1 MNTLTAPLCEMADY
15 EEARSRLKRKRGIIE
30 LNGCVDSQK
39 LHIIYG
45 LSKDYKHKIIVTYS
59 EQRLKEIYE
68 DYAFYDKSVEM
79 YGARDL
85 IFYQADVHGN
95 LLTRQRMSCLKPVIE
110 GEPVT
115 IVTTFDAL
123 MEHIVPIETLEDH
136 MLDISVSDT
145 IDLNDLQKQLITLGY
160 TRSYQ
165 VEESG
170 QFSVRGGIIDIYPL
184 TEENPVRIELW
195 GDEVDSIRSFDV
207 LSQRSIEKLNTIM
220 IFPASEIILTEE
232 EKDEG
237 INRLLEDAAKYEK
250 KLRDEFKTEEAHR
263 VRTQADEIAEQAKY
277 LGVGS
282 LNLESYVN
290 YFYDEEVSFLDYF
303 SPKETL
309 LIFDEPAR
317 LKEKGDVT
325 EAEFRESM
333 DVRLTKGYILPGQTD
348 ILFSREQIMARAEAF
363 STAALSA
370 LPVNK
375 NVYKPQERY
384 SIIAKSMNS
393 YNNSFEALK
402 KDLVR
407 FKKNGYRVLLLSA
420 SRTRAKR
427 ITEDLTGFG
436 LEGRDAAD
444 AADSFTGG
452 RKNDTVTAFYT
463 EDYDRVINPGEVMI
477 TYGRIRQ
484 GFEYPLIKFVVIS
497 ESDIFTTQKKK
508 KKRVKYEGG
517 SRIQDYSEL
526 SVGDYVVHESHGLGI
541 YKGIEQVSVD
551 HVTKDYMK
559 IEYRDGGNLY
569 IPATNLDAIQKYSSS
584 KGTAPKLNK
593 LGGSEWSK
601 TKARVRTAIDEIA
614 TDLVELYAVRQM
626 REGYVYG
633 KDTVWQAE
641 FEERF
646 PFEETED
653 QLAAIEATKKDMESS
668 KIMDRL
674 ICGDV
679 GYGKTEIA
687 LRAAFK
693 AVQDGKQVAYLVPTT
708 ILAQQHYNTFVQRM
722 KDYPVR
728 VDMLSRFS
736 TAAQQK
742 KTVSDLKKGMVDV
755 VIGTHRLLSKD
766 VDYKD
771 LGLLVI
777 DEEQRFG
784 VRHKETIKKLKE
796 SVDVLTLTAT
806 PIPRTLHMSLIGI
819 RDMSVLEEAPQDR
832 MPIQTFVMEY
842 NEELVRE
849 AINRELARG
858 GQVFY
863 VYNRVDTIVEMTNFV
878 QKLVP
883 EANVAFAH
891 GQMKEQELERIMVDF
906 INGEIDVLVST
917 TIIETGLDISNVNT
931 MIIHDSDKL
940 GLAQLYQ
947 LRGRVGRSNR
957 TAYAFL
963 MYRKDK
969 LLKEVAEKRL
979 QAIRDFTELGSGFK
993 IAMRDLEIRG
1003 AGNLLGEMQS
1013 GHMEVVGYDLYCKML
1028 NEAVRNKKGIEAP
1041 EDNEVSVDINVD
1053 AYIPDEY
1060 IMNENQKIDIYKRIA
1075 AIDSDGE
1082 REEMLEELTDRFGQL
1097 PRSVVNLLDI
1107 AHMRMLAK
1115 QVYISDIKEE
1125 ARALKF
1131 SVYEKAKY
1139 DPVKIAPFIKSF
1151 KGAMMLRTGA
1161 RPYFLYHY
1169 PKGKTYENE
1178 GLIRLIEGILNDL
1191 RELKEDAPSECLDQE

>member
-1 MNTLTAPLCEMADY
+1 MNTLLTPLTELAEY
-15 EEARSRLKRKRGIIE
+15 EEAKAKLKKSTGLIE

-39 LHIIYG
+39 LHVVYG
-45 LSKDYKHKIIVTYS
+45 LSADYKYKIIVTYS
-59 EQRLKEIYE
+59 EQRAKEICE
-68 DYAFYDKSVEM
+68 DYSLYDKDVCI

-85 IFYQADVHGN
+85 IFYQADIHGN

-110 GEPVT
+110 GNPVT

-136 MLDISVSDT
+136 MLDIGTGDQV
-145 IDLNDLQKQLITLGY
+145 DLGILQKQLVTLGY
-160 TRSYQ
+160 ERNYQ
-165 VEESG
+165 VEEGG

-184 TEENPVRIELW
+184 TEDNPVRIELW

-207 LSQRSIEKLNTIM
+207 LSQRSIEKLNSIV
-220 IFPASEIILTEE
+220 IFPASEIILTED
-232 EKDEG
+232 EKTEG
-237 INRLLEDAAKYEK
+237 LKRILKDAGKYEK
-250 KLRDEFKTEEAHR
+250 KLRDEFLTEEAHR
-263 VRTQADEIAEQAKY
+263 VKTQAEELNEQAKY
-277 LGVGS
+277 MGVSS

-290 YFYDEEVSFLDYF
+290 YFYDDEVSFLDYF
-303 SPKETL
+303 GRQETL
-309 LIFDEPAR
+309 IILDEPAR
-317 LKEKGDVT
+317 LREKGEVT

-333 DVRLTKGYILPGQTD
+333 EQRLKKGYILPGQTD
-348 ILFSREQIMARAEAF
+348 ILFSRESIMAKAG
-363 STAALSA
+363 SYHCVALAA

-375 NVYKPQERY
+375 NVYKPENRY

-402 KDLVR
+402 KDLGR
-407 FKKNGYRVLLLSA
+407 FRKNGYRVLLLSA

-427 ITEDLTGFG
+427 LAEDLMQ
-436 LEGRDAAD
+436 EDI
-444 AADSFTGG
+444 S
-452 RKNDTVTAFYT
+452 AFYT
-463 EDYDRVINPGEVMI
+463 EDYDHEIKPGEVMI
-477 TYGRIRQ
+477 SYGRLRQ

-497 ESDIFTTQKKK
+497 ESDIFTVQKKK

-517 SRIQDYSEL
+517 QKIQDYAEL

-541 YKGIEQVSVD
+541 YKGIEQVTVD

-569 IPATNLDAIQKYSSS
+569 IPATNLDAIQKYSSG
-584 KGTAPKLNK
+584 KGAAPKLNK
-593 LGGSEWSK
+593 LGGGEWNK
-601 TKARVRTAIDEIA
+601 TKSRVKTAIDEIA
-614 TDLVELYAVRQM
+614 TDLVELYAVRQQK
-626 REGYVYG
+626 EGFRYSE
-633 KDTVWQAE
+633 DTVWQTE

-646 PFEETED
+646 PFEETDD
-653 QLAAIEATKKDMESS
+653 QLAAIEATKKDMESA

-728 VDMLSRFS
+728 IDMLSRFS
-736 TAAQQK
+736 TPAQQK
-742 KTVSDLKKGMVDV
+742 KTVNDLKKGMVDV

-771 LGLLVI
+771 IGLLII

-796 SVDVLTLTAT
+796 NVDVLTLTAT

-849 AINRELARG
+849 AINRELARD

-863 VYNRVDTIVEMTNFV
+863 VYNRVDTIVEMTSFV

-931 MIIHDSDKL
+931 MIIHDSDKM
-940 GLAQLYQ
+940 GLSQLYQ

-1013 GHMEVVGYDLYCKML
+1013 GHMEAVGYDLYCKML
-1028 NEAVRNKKGIEAP
+1028 NEAVRSRKGIEAP
-1041 EDNEVSVDINVD
+1041 QDNEVSVDINVD
-1053 AYIPDEY
+1053 AYIPDSY

-1075 AIDSDGE
+1075 GIDSAAE
-1082 REEMLEELTDRFGQL
+1082 RDEMMEELTDRFGEL
-1097 PRSVVNLLDI
+1097 PRSVINLLDI
-1107 AHMRMLAK
+1107 AGMRMRAK

-1125 ARALKF
+1125 PRSLKL
-1131 SVYEKAKY
+1131 SVYEKAQY
-1139 DPVKIAPFIKSF
+1139 EPAKIAPFIARFNGQLALK
-1151 KGAMMLRTGA
+1151 TGGK
-1161 RPYFLYHY
+1161 PYFLYRY
-1169 PKGKTYENE
+1169 PKGKSYEGDDLIALINE
-1178 GLIRLIEGILNDL
+1178 LLESLQQL
-1191 RELKEDAPSECLDQE
+1191 CASE

>member
-1 MNTLTAPLCEMADY
+1 MKTLLTPLSEMAEY
-15 EEARSRLKRKRGIIE
+15 EEGRARLDKAPGIVEI
-30 LNGCVDSQK
+30 NGCVDSQK
-39 LHIIYG
+39 LHVVYG
-45 LSKDYKHKIIVTYS
+45 LSQGYRYKVIVTYN
-59 EQRLKEIYE
+59 ELRAREICE
-68 DYAFYDKSVEM
+68 DYSFYDKNALV

-95 LLTRQRMSCLKPVIE
+95 LLTKQRMSCIKPIIE

-123 MEHIVPIETLEDH
+123 MEHIVPLETLEAH
-136 MLDISVSDT
+136 IIDIGIGDQ
-145 IDLNDLQKQLITLGY
+145 IDLQQLQKKLITLGY
-160 TRSYQ
+160 TRNYQ

-170 QFSVRGGIIDIYPL
+170 QFSVRGGIIDIFPL
-184 TEENPVRIELW
+184 TGDNPVRIELW
-195 GDEVDSIRSFDV
+195 GDDVDSIRSFDV
-207 LSQRSIEKLNTIM
+207 LSQRSIEKLDSIM
-220 IFPASEIILTEE
+220 IFPASEIVLTADERE
-232 EKDEG
+232 EG
-237 INRLLEDAAKYEK
+237 IDRLLEDAKKYEK

-263 VRTQADEIAEQAKY
+263 VKVQADEIAEQAKY
-277 LGVGS
+277 LGINS

-303 SPKETL
+303 DRDNTL
-309 LIFDEPAR
+309 IILDEPAR
-317 LKEKGDVT
+317 LKDKGEVT

-333 DVRLTKGYILPGQTD
+333 ETRLSKGYILPGQTD
-348 ILFSREQIMARAEAF
+348 ILFSREQVMAKAAGYH
-363 STAALSA
+363 TAALSA
-370 LPVNK
+370 LPVNR
-375 NVYKPQERY
+375 NVYKPDERY
-384 SIIAKSMNS
+384 SMTARSMNS
-393 YNNSFEALK
+393 YNNSFEGLL
-402 KDLVR
+402 KDLKR
-407 FKKNGYRVLLLSA
+407 YKKNGYRVLLLSA

-427 ITEDLTGFG
+427 IADDLMNTGTDEDSTGI
-436 LEGRDAAD
+436 
-444 AADSFTGG
+444 S
-452 RKNDTVTAFYT
+452 AFYT
-463 EDYDRVINPGEVMI
+463 EDYDRSIKPGEVMI
-477 TYGRIRQ
+477 SYGRIRQ
-484 GFEYPLIKFVVIS
+484 GFEYPFIKFVVIS
-497 ESDIFTTQKKK
+497 ESDIFTVQQKKK
-508 KKRVKYEGG
+508 RHVRYEGG
-517 SRIQDYSEL
+517 QKIRDYAEL

-541 YKGIEQVSVD
+541 YRGIEQVTVD

-569 IPATNLDAIQKYSSS
+569 IPATNLDAIQKYGSG

-593 LGGSEWSK
+593 LGGSEWNK
-601 TKARVRTAIDEIA
+601 TKSKVKTAIDEIA
-614 TDLVELYAVRQM
+614 TDLVELYASRQM
-626 REGYVYG
+626 REGHRYG
-633 KDTVWQAE
+633 EDTVWQAE

-653 QLAAIEATKKDMESS
+653 QLTAIEAVKKDMESS

-728 VDMLSRFS
+728 VDMLSRFC
-736 TAAQQK
+736 TTAQQK
-742 KTVSDLKKGMVDV
+742 KTVKDIKSGMVDI

-766 VDYKD
+766 VEYKD
-771 LGLLVI
+771 IGLLII

-796 SVDVLTLTAT
+796 NIDVLTLTAT

-849 AINRELARG
+849 AINRELARN

-883 EANVAFAH
+883 DANVAFAH

-931 MIIHDSDKL
+931 MIIHDSDKM
-940 GLAQLYQ
+940 GLSQLYQ

-993 IAMRDLEIRG
+993 IAVRDLEIRG

-1013 GHMEVVGYDLYCKML
+1013 GHMDAVGYDLYCKML

-1053 AYIPDEY
+1053 AYIPDSY

-1075 AIDSDGE
+1075 GIDSDSG
-1082 REEMLEELTDRFGQL
+1082 REEMLDELNDRFGEL
-1097 PRSVVNLLDI
+1097 PRSVINLLDI
-1107 AHMRMLAK
+1107 ANMRMLAK

-1125 ARALKF
+1125 DRAIKF
-1131 SVYEKAKY
+1131 TVYEKAKY
-1139 DPVKIAPFIKSF
+1139 EPERIAPFIQSF
-1151 KGAMMLRTGA
+1151 RGAMILKTGA
-1161 RPYFLYHY
+1161 KPYFLYRF
-1169 PKGKTYENE
+1169 PKGTVYENE
-1178 GLIRLIEGILNDL
+1178 NLIRLIDELLEEMKRLVLIEGI
-1191 RELKEDAPSECLDQE
+1191 

>member
-1 MNTLTAPLCEMADY
+1 MQTLLTPLSEMAEY
-15 EEARSRLKRKRGIIE
+15 EEAKSKIKREKGIVE
-30 LNGCVDSQK
+30 LNGCADSQK
-39 LHIIYG
+39 LHAVFG
-45 LSKDYKHKIIVTYS
+45 LSGDYRYKIIVTYS
-59 EQRLKEIYE
+59 EQRVKELAE
-68 DYAFYDKSVEM
+68 DYAFYDKDVEV

-95 LLTRQRMSCLKPVIE
+95 LLTKQRMAALKPVIE

-123 MEHIVPIETLEDH
+123 MEHIVPIDTLEDH
-136 MLDISVSDT
+136 MLDIGTGDQ
-145 IDLNDLQKQLITLGY
+145 IDLQGLIKQLVTLGY
-160 TRSYQ
+160 TRNYQ

-170 QFSVRGGIIDIYPL
+170 QFSVRGGIIDIFPL
-184 TEENPVRIELW
+184 TEDNPVRIELW
-195 GDEVDSIRSFDV
+195 GDEVDSIRSFDI
-207 LSQRSIEKLNTIM
+207 LSQRSIENLDSVM
-220 IFPASEIILTEE
+220 VFPASEIILTQE

-237 INRLLEDAAKYEK
+237 INRLLEDAKKYEK
-250 KLRDEFKTEEAHR
+250 KLLKEERSEAAGR
-263 VRTQADEIAEQAKY
+263 VRASAEEIAEQARY

-303 SPKETL
+303 NTGNTL
-309 LIFDEPAR
+309 LVLDEPAR
-317 LKEKGDVT
+317 LKEKGEVT

-333 DVRLTKGYILPGQTD
+333 DQRLSKGYILPGQTD
-348 ILFSREQIMARAEAF
+348 ILFSREQIMAKMSGFHAC
-363 STAALSA
+363 ALSA

-375 NVYKPQERY
+375 NVYKPIGKY
-384 SIIAKSMNS
+384 SIIAKGVNS
-393 YNNSFEALK
+393 YNNSFDALI
-402 KDLVR
+402 KDLKR

-420 SRTRAKR
+420 SKTRARR
-427 ITEDLTGFG
+427 ITEDLTG
-436 LEGRDAAD
+436 LQDEP
-444 AADSFTGG
+444 
-452 RKNDTVTAFYT
+452 VTAFYT
-463 EDYDRVINPGEVMI
+463 EDYDREIIPGEVMVSH
-477 TYGRIRQ
+477 GRIRQ

-497 ESDIFTTQKKK
+497 ESDIFSEHKKK
-508 KKRVKYEGG
+508 KKHKKFEGG

-541 YKGIEQVSVD
+541 YKGIEQVTVD

-569 IPATNLDAIQKYSSS
+569 IPATNLDAIQKYGSG

-593 LGGSEWSK
+593 LGGSDWVK
-601 TKARVRTAIDEIA
+601 TKTKVKTAIDEIA
-614 TDLVELYAVRQM
+614 TDLVELYAVRQE
-626 REGYVYG
+626 REGYRYG
-633 KDTVWQAE
+633 KDTVWQTE

-693 AVQDGKQVAYLVPTT
+693 AVQENKQVAYLVPTT

-728 VDMLSRFS
+728 IDMLSRFQ
-736 TAAQQK
+736 TAGQQK
-742 KTVSDLKKGMVDV
+742 KTVDDLKKGMVDI

-766 VDYKD
+766 VEYKD
-771 LGLLVI
+771 IGLLII

-796 SVDVLTLTAT
+796 NVDVLTLTAT

-863 VYNRVDTIVEMTNFV
+863 VYNRVDTIVEMTGFI

-883 EANVAFAH
+883 DANVAFAH

-931 MIIHDSDKL
+931 MIIHDSDRM
-940 GLAQLYQ
+940 GLSQLYQ

-1013 GHMEVVGYDLYCKML
+1013 GHMEAVGYDLYCKML
-1028 NEAVRNKKGIEAP
+1028 NEAVRNKKGIETR
-1041 EDNEVSVDINVD
+1041 EDNEVSVDINID
-1053 AYIPDEY
+1053 AFIPDAY

-1075 AIDSDGE
+1075 SVDSDTE

-1115 QVYISDIKEE
+1115 KVYISDIKEE
-1125 ARALKF
+1125 ARSIKF
-1131 SVYEKAKY
+1131 LIYENAKY
-1139 DPVKIAPFIKSF
+1139 DPSKIAPFIQDF
-1151 KGAMMLRTGA
+1151 KGAMVLRTGA
-1161 RPYFLYHY
+1161 KPYFLYNY
-1169 PKGKTYENE
+1169 GKGKVYEGE
-1178 GLIRLIEGILNDL
+1178 ALVHLIE
-1191 RELKEDAPSECLDQE
+1191 ELLTDMGRLVEEES